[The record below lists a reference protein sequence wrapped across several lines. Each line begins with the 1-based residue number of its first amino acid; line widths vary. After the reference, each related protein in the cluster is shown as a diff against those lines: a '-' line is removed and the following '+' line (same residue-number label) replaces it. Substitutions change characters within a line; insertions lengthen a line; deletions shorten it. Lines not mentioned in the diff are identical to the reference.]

1 MILSFTN
8 PRRFIK
14 AKYMGGHMK
23 KLFFVLLISVLVMFL
38 GAGMAPFPAPL
49 VPLDINV
56 DRTDDPPDYQPC
68 TSAPN
73 DCSLRGAISLANVNV
88 DTWDTIRLPA
98 GTYTLDLDYIVHAHE
113 DGNIY
118 GDLDIWGSVT
128 IVGADQDTTI
138 IQTGLAYGTGIDRV
152 FHLLNGAG
160 KTVALSVMTIQN
172 GKIASGDGGAGIY
185 QEGSGNALL
194 TQVTVWGNRA
204 ESSANGGGILVEG
217 DMTMD
222 DVTILENTAYG
233 VGGGVYTS
241 LNSNLTMNRS
251 SVILNESGSG
261 AGIYINDDAVL
272 RNVTIYHNMAQSS
285 GPGILQMYDASS
297 LTMYNTTI
305 YGNYLYDY
313 PVTPGGALIY
323 DGSVTVYS
331 SILAALDSI
340 DPCVDYGDMSG
351 FSNISTHTSCG
362 ASFTVTDPLLLPAAD
377 NGGYTQTARLLFGSP
392 ALDGGNNSYCLLE
405 DQRGVIRPIDGDGD
419 GTATCDI
426 GGYEAYPIAAFI
438 PLVRMP

>member
-1 MILSFTN
+1 MRRSF
-8 PRRFIK
+8 
-14 AKYMGGHMK
+14 Y
-23 KLFFVLLISVLVMFL
+23 VLIVCIMVMFF
-38 GAGMAPFPAPL
+38 GAGMAPFPSPL
-49 VPLDINV
+49 VPLEINV
-56 DRTDDPPDYQPC
+56 DRTDDPAGYQSC
-68 TSAPN
+68 TSALN
-73 DCSLRGAISLANVNV
+73 DCSLRGAISRANDDVN
-88 DTWDTIRLPA
+88 TWDTIRVPA
-98 GTYTLDLDYIVHAHE
+98 GTYTLTLPGIE
-113 DGNIY
+113 DNNDY

-128 IVGADQDTTI
+128 IVGTDQDMTI
-138 IQTGLAYGTGIDRV
+138 IQAGTAYGEGIDRV
-152 FHLLNGAG
+152 FHLLNGSG
-160 KTVALSVMTIQN
+160 KTVALSVMTIQY
-172 GKIASGDGGAGIY
+172 GTITSGTGGGGIY
-185 QEGSGNALL
+185 QDGSGSALL

-233 VGGGVYTS
+233 VGGGVYTA

-426 GGYEAYPIAAFI
+426 GAYEAYPIAAFI